1 MSKKIKVI
9 FENKEEVWAHEH
21 LIKTLLIN
29 HKKDSQLSKSD
40 SFLEENSMEE
50 EVKDESEEND
60 SFLDEGETG
69 KSFSIFWYCFNK
81 IESDGFEIDSKKHNF
96 TIKSFKIVNEYYS
109 LFEESEIPSYKEI
122 QIDGKKV
129 EEKSKWLNLYNQKSF
144 AKRERIHRK
153 KYPK

>member
-69 KSFSIFWYCFNK
+69 KSFSIF
-81 IESDGFEIDSKKHNF
+81 
-96 TIKSFKIVNEYYS
+96 
-109 LFEESEIPSYKEI
+109 
-122 QIDGKKV
+122 
-129 EEKSKWLNLYNQKSF
+129 
-144 AKRERIHRK
+144 
-153 KYPK
+153 